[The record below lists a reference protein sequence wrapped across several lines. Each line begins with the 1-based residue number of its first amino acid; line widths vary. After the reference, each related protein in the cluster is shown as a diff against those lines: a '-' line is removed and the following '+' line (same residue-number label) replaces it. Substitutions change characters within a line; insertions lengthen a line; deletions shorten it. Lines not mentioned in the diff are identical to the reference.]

1 MSESYVY
8 TSLDNLS
15 PMSSWMYRNKYG
27 IKIYEPPTDGAFQ
40 TEADATNY
48 VHTYSTWGLYP
59 AKKPVISPAVPKTN
73 IVELEG
79 SSTSIDFTETLTGK
93 VEYGRRKGTFEYV
106 TFAPRKYW
114 DKILIDVNNAIHGK
128 HKWVVL
134 DEFRDYFLD
143 GRLSV
148 AAPSYEDDK
157 MYITITGDFD
167 PYRRKMIG
175 TLDRWLWNP
184 FNFENGI
191 IPQEQLNE
199 IVIYDSVQNTVTFEA
214 GDLPST
220 FKIEAV
226 SQASNL
232 VVTLQ
237 NANGSK
243 THTINAPDG
252 GVFEFFD
259 FVTALGENTL
269 IFTTS
274 QQTVVAINYR
284 ELSL

>member
-8 TSLDNLS
+8 TSIDNLS

-27 IKIYEPPTDGAFQ
+27 IKIYNPKPDGFQ
-40 TEADATNY
+40 TEADANDF
-48 VHTYSTWGLYP
+48 VHTFETWGLYP

-79 SSTSIDFTETLTGK
+79 SSTSIDFTEALTGK
-93 VEYGRRKGTFEYV
+93 VEYGRRKGQFEYL

-148 AAPSYEDDK
+148 AAPSYKDDK

-175 TLDRWLWNP
+175 TLDKWLWNP
-184 FNFENGI
+184 FNLTNGI
-191 IPQEQLNE
+191 IPEQLTD
-199 IVIYDSVQNTVTFEA
+199 IVIYDSVQNVITFQA
-214 GDLPST
+214 GELPST
-220 FKIEAV
+220 FRIDV
-226 SQASNL
+226 SSQATNL
-232 VVTLQ
+232 QVTLQ
-237 NANGSK
+237 NARGSV
-243 THTINAPDG
+243 THTINAVDG
-252 GVFEFFD
+252 GSFEYYD
-259 FVTALGENTL
+259 FVTTQGTNTL
-269 IFTTS
+269 TITS
-274 QQTVVAINYR
+274 PIQTVLSIDYR